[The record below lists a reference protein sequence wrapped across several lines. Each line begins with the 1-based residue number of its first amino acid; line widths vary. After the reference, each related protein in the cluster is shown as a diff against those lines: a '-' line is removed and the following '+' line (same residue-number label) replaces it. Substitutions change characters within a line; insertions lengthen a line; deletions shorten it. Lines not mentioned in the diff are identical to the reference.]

1 MGEVRPAH
9 GGARPPQHHQGKCY
23 ARRGDNTLD
32 FVDWLKFG
40 LALIVGGVGLILL
53 AAWAIFRI
61 VNAEEDR

>member
-1 MGEVRPAH
+1 M
-9 GGARPPQHHQGKCY
+9 
-23 ARRGDNTLD
+23 D